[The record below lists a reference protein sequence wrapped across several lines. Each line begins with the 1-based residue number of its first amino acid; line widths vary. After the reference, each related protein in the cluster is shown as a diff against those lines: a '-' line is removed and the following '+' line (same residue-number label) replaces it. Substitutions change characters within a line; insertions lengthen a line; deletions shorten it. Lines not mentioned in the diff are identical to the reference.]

1 MQKIKRQS
9 QWDNCVYALFPFG
22 KGFPICAYGVKH
34 KLEISIKDF
43 YHCMPNG
50 KCRKEEIESEQ
61 RRSADM
67 SMAGTMMNSGNRKTK
82 IKVTDIRENP
92 LNFYEKEDIY
102 KKTIDKET
110 GQDIELVSLAEGI
123 KENGQMH
130 NVVVYE
136 DTTINDGK
144 KYTLI
149 SGARRYKA
157 TLWNYE
163 KDNTASDVL
172 DALII
177 PKPSNPYEE
186 QMLII
191 EGNKQ
196 RRREFQSK
204 QTAYQEVLAMEQ
216 IFDEYKKSGMI
227 PKGQVNKRKFVAASL
242 GISEGT
248 VENLHHQFDKTEIDE
263 HHKKKA
269 RKANKASKKK
279 EKYNELADDI
289 QAEVAFACDKVK
301 LNEKELIFAYES
313 FEDLKH
319 LLDAFSINVDVKELE
334 EWLKQ
339 NL

>member
-1 MQKIKRQS
+1 MPKIKRQA

-22 KGFPICAYGVKH
+22 KGFPICAYGVKP
-34 KLEISIKDF
+34 KPDISIKDF

-50 KCRKEEIESEQ
+50 KCRKEEIESKQ
-61 RRSADM
+61 RSNANM
-67 SMAGTMMNSGNRKTK
+67 SMAGTMMNGGNRKTK

-157 TLWNYE
+157 TLLNYE
-163 KDNTASDVL
+163 QGDSSGEL

-177 PKPSNPYEE
+177 AKPSNPFEE
-186 QMLII
+186 QLLII

-204 QTAYQEVLAMEQ
+204 QVAYQEVLSMEQ
-216 IFDEYKKSGMI
+216 IYDEYKKSGMI

-248 VENLHHQFDKTEIDE
+248 VENLHHKFDKTEIDD
-263 HHKKKA
+263 HHKEKP
-269 RKANKASKKK
+269 RKANKVSKKK
-279 EKYNELADDI
+279 EKYNELAEDI
-289 QAEVAFACDKVK
+289 REEVAFACDKVK
-301 LNEKELIFAYES
+301 LNEKELVFVYES

-319 LLDAFSINVDVKELE
+319 LLDAFSINVNVKELE

>member
-1 MQKIKRQS
+1 
-9 QWDNCVYALFPFG
+9 
-22 KGFPICAYGVKH
+22 
-34 KLEISIKDF
+34 
-43 YHCMPNG
+43 
-50 KCRKEEIESEQ
+50 
-61 RRSADM
+61 M
-67 SMAGTMMNSGNRKTK
+67 SMAGTMMNGGNRKTK
-82 IKVTDIRENP
+82 IKVTDVRENP

-157 TLWNYE
+157 TLMNYE
-163 KDNTASDVL
+163 KGDCNGEI

-177 PKPSNPYEE
+177 AKPNNPYEE

-263 HHKKKA
+263 HHKKKP
-269 RKANKASKKK
+269 RKTNKASKKK
-279 EKYNELADDI
+279 EKYNELADEI

-301 LNEKELIFAYES
+301 LNEKELIFAYENL
-313 FEDLKH
+313 EDLKH
-319 LLDAFSINVDVKELE
+319 LLDAFSINVDVEELE